1 MHELLVQPLPQGC
14 RLTAIFD
21 VGQIFIDLSISTL
34 KSTLSAV
41 IPGLSLVR
49 PSPILVIR

>member
-1 MHELLVQPLPQGC
+1 MHELLVQHLPREC
-14 RLTAIFD
+14 RLTGIFD
-21 VGQIFIDLSISTL
+21 VRQIHINLSISTL